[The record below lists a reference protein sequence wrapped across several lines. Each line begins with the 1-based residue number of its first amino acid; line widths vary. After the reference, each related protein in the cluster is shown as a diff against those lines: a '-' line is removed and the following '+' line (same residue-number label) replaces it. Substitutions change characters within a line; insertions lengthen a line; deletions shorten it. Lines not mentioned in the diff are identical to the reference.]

1 MPHQHTYLLLGRKM
15 NRFFYV
21 STPRTVFFFVF
32 SQTYEWWDDDPELTE
47 DDREEINNFEVWLEG
62 PTVVHYHERAEGR
75 VDMDDEQMQ
84 KVLDDLEIRVVDEVI
99 LGQYVNED
107 LQFLLPGFR
116 VAEQRG
122 KQFPEL

>member
-1 MPHQHTYLLLGRKM
+1 M
-15 NRFFYV
+15 
-21 STPRTVFFFVF
+21 
-32 SQTYEWWDDDPELTE
+32 
-47 DDREEINNFEVWLEG
+47 
-62 PTVVHYHERAEGR
+62 VHYHERAEGR